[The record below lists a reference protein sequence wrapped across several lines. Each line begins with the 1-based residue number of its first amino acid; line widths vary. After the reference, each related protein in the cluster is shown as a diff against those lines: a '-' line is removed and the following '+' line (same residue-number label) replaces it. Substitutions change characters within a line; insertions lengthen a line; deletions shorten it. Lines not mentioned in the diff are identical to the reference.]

1 MALSQFD
8 IIKSLGESIE
18 WFEKELSWGMPI
30 AELRHL
36 TGRIGELYVAMMT
49 LGQLADSV
57 NQRGYDVVS
66 STGRLCCTNI
76 S

>member
-36 TGRIGELYVAMMT
+36 TGRIGNF
-49 LGQLADSV
+49 SS
-57 NQRGYDVVS
+57 YDDLR
-66 STGRLCCTNI
+66 TI